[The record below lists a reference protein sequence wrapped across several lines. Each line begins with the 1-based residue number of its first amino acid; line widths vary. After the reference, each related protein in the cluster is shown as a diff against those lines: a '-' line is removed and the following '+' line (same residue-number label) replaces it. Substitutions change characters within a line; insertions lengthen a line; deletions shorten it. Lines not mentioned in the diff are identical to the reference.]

1 MQASDVNLIVV
12 RDTPNVACGYC
23 SQHFL
28 VSELD
33 FITCLARHKQVFR
46 WQVLDPAAS
55 VFSAGKF
62 PHHTMSALSIAD
74 CVAPAV
80 TNSSF

>member
-28 VSELD
+28 MSELD

-46 WQVLDPAAS
+46 WQVLDPAAF
-55 VFSAGKF
+55 VFFCGTF
-62 PHHTMSALSIAD
+62 PHQTNSAL
-74 CVAPAV
+74 
-80 TNSSF
+80 